1 MRRLPA
7 AVLVLLLA
15 VTMSGCKVMQRISD
29 GAYRNAVSDGVV
41 DELDAQGIKLRERPD
56 CESPGR
62 ETDSVVRVDCTAR
75 TTTGEPVVVEGS
87 PTTPTPNVHS
97 RPTWSP
103 SAGGRCSARSASA
116 SAASTRTADRA
127 RNPHTERKN
136 QTRSAY
142 TPVPSVT

>member
-75 TTTGEPVVVEGS
+75 TTTGEPVVVEGVAHDAD
-87 PTTPTPNVHS
+87 TE
-97 RPTWSP
+97 RPLEAYVVTV
-103 SAGGRCSARSASA
+103 GGR
-116 SAASTRTADRA
+116 
-127 RNPHTERKN
+127 EVLRKECLGLGCEHPN
-136 QTRSAY
+136 G
-142 TPVPSVT
+142 